1 MPLYFAYGSNM
12 DRKAM
17 ANRCPRSLP
26 IGAARLMRH
35 RLAIMREGWLTAVRD
50 PRATVHGVLWDL
62 ALSDMPALDRYEGVA
77 NGLYRKALQ
86 GVAMGAGPKR
96 ALVYFGAN
104 SGPGTPKPDYIEA
117 IVAAARE
124 WGLPLD
130 ALEQFLPRGGTSSSG
145 EEAAQRPVVRPRFA
159 TPFDR

>member
-1 MPLYFAYGSNM
+1 MPLYFAYGSNI

-17 ANRCPRSLP
+17 ASRCPRSSP
-26 IGAARLMRH
+26 IGVARLMRH
-35 RLAIMREGWLTAVRD
+35 RLAVMREGWLTAVRD
-50 PRATVHGVLWDL
+50 PRAIVHGVLWDL

-86 GVAMGAGPKR
+86 GVATGTGPKH

-104 SGPGTPKPDYIEA
+104 TGPGNPRPGYIEA
-117 IVAAARE
+117 IASAATE
-124 WGLPLD
+124 WRLPLD
-130 ALEQFLPRGGTSSSG
+130 ALERFMPRGGTSSLG
-145 EEAAQRPVVRPRFA
+145 EELERRPAVRPRFA